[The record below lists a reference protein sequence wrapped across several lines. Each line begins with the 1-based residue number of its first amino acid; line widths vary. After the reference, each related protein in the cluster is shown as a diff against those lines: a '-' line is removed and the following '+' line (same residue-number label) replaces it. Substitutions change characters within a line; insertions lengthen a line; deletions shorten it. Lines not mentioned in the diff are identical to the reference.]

1 MRRCK
6 RGTQRRDA
14 RPHSSARAGHVE
26 PLRQNVSCRWR
37 AHSSSAVR
45 SMGVLLTPIIVKQP
59 LTLEDLRGQLLAVDG
74 HGELYQFLALIRLRD
89 GTPLRDSHDRVTS
102 HLAGL
107 FYRVT
112 RLIADH
118 GLRLV
123 FVFDGT
129 PPVRKPPSSSGAGT
143 FARGTKRSARTRCAP
158 AIWPPHT
165 PKRR

>member
-1 MRRCK
+1 MKVQK
-6 RGTQRRDA
+6 RH
-14 RPHSSARAGHVE
+14 PSPVSSGRTAPLEQGVAE
-26 PLRQNVSCRWR
+26 PLRQNIDARR
-37 AHSSSAVR
+37 ARAGSAVT

-123 FVFDGT
+123 FVVDGT
-129 PPVRKPPSSSGAGT
+129 PPVR
-143 FARGTKRSARTRCAP
+143 
-158 AIWPPHT
+158 
-165 PKRR
+165 